1 MPKAQIPQTLTGL
14 ARILAKHGERAF
26 VVANADSSLKRVP
39 NKVLVDVGHIPG
51 FDDVHSKGSKVTI
64 GTGANFGEVLRQVGG
79 ENGLLKQALS
89 MMANPLVRNR
99 VTVFSALF
107 PDSHYFDLATTL
119 VNLRAKVRLQSIK
132 GSQIM
137 TINEYLLAAAQGL
150 KPGEFPSSVVFAK
163 LDPGLRVGFFRVNP
177 GGGRPTVSASV
188 KTRLRRN
195 IAVEPEIIVSSST
208 LIPVHAPAAS
218 RALNRQPLNDINV
231 KRVAAVAALEL
242 LEMADVEEDVYERSL
257 IEIAVSR
264 AIRRVNEAPSPMQKG
279 DDPIS

>member
-1 MPKAQIPQTLTGL
+1 MPKTQRPQTLTGL

-26 VVANADSSLKRVP
+26 VVANADTSLKPVS

-51 FDDVHSKGSKVTI
+51 FNDVHSTRSKVTI
-64 GTGANFGEVLRQVGG
+64 GTGANFGEVLRQVKG
-79 ENGLLKQALS
+79 ENGLLQQALS

-107 PDSHYFDLATTL
+107 ADSHYFDLTTAL
-119 VNLRAKVRLQSIK
+119 VNLQAKVRLQSLK
-132 GSQIM
+132 GGQTM
-137 TINEYLLAAAQGL
+137 TINEYLLAAAEGL
-150 KPGEFPSSVVFAK
+150 KPGEFPASVEFPK

-195 IAVEPEIIVSSST
+195 MALDPEIIVSSST
-208 LIPVHAPAAS
+208 VIPVHAPSAS
-218 RALNRQPLNDINV
+218 RALKRQPLNDTNV

-242 LEMADVEEDVYERSL
+242 LEMADLEEDVYEQSL

-279 DDPIS
+279 GETIS